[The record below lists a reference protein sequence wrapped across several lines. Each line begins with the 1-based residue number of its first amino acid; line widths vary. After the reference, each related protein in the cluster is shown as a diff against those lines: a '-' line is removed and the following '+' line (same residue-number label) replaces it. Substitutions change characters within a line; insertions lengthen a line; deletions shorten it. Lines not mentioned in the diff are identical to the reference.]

1 MRRTPESELMERQAQ
16 AVSYAQADFS
26 ESNQIFISN
35 LLQQT
40 TINSKTKIL
49 DVGCGDGEIPIML
62 VKKTRCQ
69 ITAIDGSENMLKQFI
84 LKKEKQNI
92 DNIKIYKKLI
102 NNELFPEN
110 VFDLVINNSVLH
122 HISDVYLFWRTLIR
136 LIEPEGKIF
145 LMDLVR
151 PESDKQ
157 LQNTLSKYGGLD
169 PTLLKDFENSL
180 RAAYTIDEVKS
191 QLNDFREI
199 TFNIKSVSDRHFFAT
214 IIKR

>member
-1 MRRTPESELMERQAQ
+1 MESENQ

-35 LLQQT
+35 LLQQAS
-40 TINSKTKIL
+40 ISSQTKIL

-62 VKKTRCQ
+62 VKKTQCQ
-69 ITAIDGSENMLKQFI
+69 ITAIDGSANMLKQFR

-92 DNIKIYKKLI
+92 ENIKIYKKLI
-102 NNELFPEN
+102 NNELFPDN

-122 HISDVYLFWRTLIR
+122 HISDVYHFWENLIR
-136 LIEPEGKIF
+136 LIGPKGKIL

-151 PESDKQ
+151 PESNEQ
-157 LQNTLSKYGGLD
+157 LQNTLSKYGGFN
-169 PTLLKDFENSL
+169 PILLRDFENSL

-191 QLNDFREI
+191 QLNGFSQI
-199 TFNIKSVSDRHFFAT
+199 TFDIKSVSDRHFFAN
-214 IIKR
+214 IIRR

>member
-1 MRRTPESELMERQAQ
+1 MESEEQS
-16 AVSYAQADFS
+16 VSYAQADFS

-35 LLQQT
+35 LLQQAS
-40 TINSKTKIL
+40 ISSKTKIL

-62 VKKTRCQ
+62 VKNTQCQ
-69 ITAIDGSENMLKQFI
+69 ITAIDGSENMLKQFY

-92 DNIKIYKKLI
+92 KNIKIYKKLI

-122 HISDVYLFWRTLIR
+122 HVSDVYLFWQNLIR
-136 LIEPEGKIF
+136 LIGPKGKIF
-145 LMDLVR
+145 LMDLAR
-151 PESDKQ
+151 PESNAQ
-157 LQNTLSKYGGLD
+157 LENTLSKYGGSD
-169 PTLLKDFENSL
+169 PILLRDFENSL

-191 QLNDFREI
+191 QLSDFSQV

-214 IIKR
+214 IIMR

>member
-1 MRRTPESELMERQAQ
+1 MRRTPEPELMERQAQ

-40 TINSKTKIL
+40 SINSKTKIL
-49 DVGCGDGEIPIML
+49 DVGCGDGEIPLML

-136 LIEPEGKIF
+136 LIEPQGKIF

-151 PESDKQ
+151 PESDEQ

-199 TFNIKSVSDRHFFAT
+199 TFNIKSVSDRHFFAS

>member
-1 MRRTPESELMERQAQ
+1 MESEAQ

-40 TINSKTKIL
+40 SINSETKIL

-62 VKKTRCQ
+62 VKKTQCK
-69 ITAIDGSENMLKQFI
+69 ITAIDGSENMLKQFT

-92 DNIKIYKKLI
+92 KNIKIYKKLI

-122 HISDVYLFWRTLIR
+122 HISDVYLFWQNLIR
-136 LIEPEGKIF
+136 LIGSRGKIF

-151 PESDKQ
+151 PESNAQ
-157 LQNTLSKYGGLD
+157 LENTLSKYGGSD
-169 PTLLKDFENSL
+169 PILLKDFENSL
-180 RAAYTIDEVKS
+180 RAAYTIDEVRS
-191 QLNDFREI
+191 QLSDFSQV

-214 IIKR
+214 IIMR